1 MDSATTAKKI
11 DRLDARTLL
20 MAVVCA
26 CITSYLCNEW
36 YLHLFFTS
44 VMVLLMALA
53 GFPKQAGI
61 MLLLYIGIYILLVV
75 TTTYGIVFPPPLML
89 SLIYRLIP
97 PLIPAYLLFKMSTG
111 KIILAFRSMHTPNSI
126 MLTLT
131 VMLRLMPTVRH
142 EAADIKDAMRT
153 RGFLGSFTD
162 VIKNPLRTLEYAIVP
177 LTFRLLKV
185 ADELSASAIPRGIQ
199 SPCKKESYYAGRIT
213 KIDIGI
219 ICVVITI
226 SIVLIML

>member
-1 MDSATTAKKI
+1 MVFAFVFYISYGFAYGFGRI
-11 DRLDARTLL
+11 SQ
-20 MAVVCA
+20 
-26 CITSYLCNEW
+26 TSRNHAPFIHRNLY
-36 YLHLFFTS
+36 FTCCDNN
-44 VMVLLMALA
+44 VRNR
-53 GFPKQAGI
+53 
-61 MLLLYIGIYILLVV
+61 
-75 TTTYGIVFPPPLML
+75 FPPPLML

-185 ADELSASAIPRGIQ
+185 ADELSASAIARGIEC
-199 SPCKKESYYAGRIT
+199 PCKKESYYAGRIT